1 MARILIV
8 DDAPVMR
15 KLIVALVSDE
25 GHQGVG
31 EGEDREQAVTLYLAT
46 RPDVPLIDLMMP
58 RKDGVQATRETL
70 ERDRNARVI
79 VVSSSV
85 AQAEVDRDSSGAE
98 QAERACGRGQGRIL
112 CGKGNAQALRKFEI
126 RGIVSR

>member
-25 GHQGVG
+25 GHRGVG
-31 EGEDREQAVTLYLAT
+31 DGEDREQAVTLYLAT

-85 AQAEVDRDSSGAE
+85 AQAEVDRAARAAGA
-98 QAERACGRGQGRIL
+98 RASLMKPIQPADLTAGLDAART
-112 CGKGNAQALRKFEI
+112 
-126 RGIVSR
+126 SRLA

>member
-1 MARILIV
+1 MPAISAPEPAGTAARGGACPAC
-8 DDAPVMR
+8 DGMEGR
-15 KLIVALVSDE
+15 K
-25 GHQGVG
+25 
-31 EGEDREQAVTLYLAT
+31 RAT

-112 CGKGNAQALRKFEI
+112 CGKGKAQALR
-126 RGIVSR
+126 